1 MVDTQTGLEKLL
13 GKDMPEIAYLRST
26 NISQVLSKGLAETF
40 RVKPSD
46 PKTYFAKFL
55 LNFAK
60 DRDVSQRVSIIQCV
74 EMAFD
79 RRCFDFTITPTPIA
93 VTDLTNFECLDV
105 FS

>member
-40 RVKPSD
+40 RVKPND

-60 DRDVSQRVSIIQCV
+60 DRDVSQRVSTMLKWPLIAAV
-74 EMAFD
+74 LA
-79 RRCFDFTITPTPIA
+79 ITESPIA
-93 VTDLTNFECLDV
+93 VTNLSNFE
-105 FS
+105 